1 MNRINRRDFLKF
13 ALSSGALLSLGS
25 GSELVTKTLGKRDTQ
40 KKVLILGLDGM
51 DPHLLQVWTKQGKL
65 PAFQKLLNQG
75 DFRRLRTSTPPQSPV
90 AWSNFVTGMNPGG
103 HGIFDFV
110 HRDPESYIP
119 EFSGAET
126 REPGK
131 TIRIGNLVLPLS
143 GGEVKLSRK
152 GRAFWQILEDHDIP
166 STVFKMP
173 GNYPPAP
180 TKQRT
185 ISGMGTPDLLGFLNY
200 FNYYTTEFTEVKQ
213 DIGGGEIHEVYV
225 AENRV
230 DATLPGPVNTFK
242 KDRPDSSIDFK
253 VHIDPFNPVA
263 KIVIQDNEFILKQGE
278 WSGWKR
284 IRFKMIPTQSVNGIC
299 MFYLKQIRPEFK
311 LYVSPINIDPAD
323 PALPISTPPSY
334 SKELEKRFGPF
345 FTKGLPADTKAM
357 DNDILD
363 DGEFLEQ
370 DDFILEERLEMFEF
384 ELSRFD
390 SGLLFYYVSST
401 DQRQHMFW
409 RHIDKKNPT
418 YDPDQAEKYGTTI
431 ENIYRETDKML
442 SQALQKT
449 DKDTVLIVMSDHGFS
464 PFRRSFNP
472 NTWLYENGYH
482 ALINRWRQGREDLF
496 MNTDWSKTKAYALGL
511 NGLYINQKGREGE
524 GIVNP
529 GPEKEALVREI
540 IQNLESFKDPQT
552 GDQPVLKAYAAKD
565 VYQGS
570 QMDKAP
576 DIIIGYNQGYRV
588 SWSAPLGRIPKNV
601 LEDNTEKW
609 SGDHCM
615 APDVV
620 PGILVTNQK
629 IKGDSPALFDLTP
642 TILQIFNI
650 KKTEEMIGK
659 SIF

>member
-1 MNRINRRDFLKF
+1 MNRVNRRDFIKF
-13 ALSSGALLSLGS
+13 ALSSGALLTLGS
-25 GSELVTKTLGKRDTQ
+25 GSELVTKTLGKRDTH

-51 DPHLLQVWTKQGKL
+51 DPHLLQVWMKQGKL
-65 PAFQKLLNQG
+65 PSFQKLWNKG

-90 AWSNFVTGMNPGG
+90 AWSNFITGMNPGG
-103 HGIFDFV
+103 HGIFDFI
-110 HRDPESYIP
+110 HRNPENYIP

-152 GRAFWQILEDHDIP
+152 GHAFWQILEEHDIP
-166 STVFKMP
+166 ATVFKMP

-200 FNYYTTEFTEVKQ
+200 FNYYTTEFAEVKE
-213 DIGGGEIHEVYV
+213 DIGGGEIHEVYI
-225 AENRV
+225 AENAV
-230 DATLPGPVNTFK
+230 EASLPGPVNTFK

-253 VHIDPFNPVA
+253 VYIDPFNPVA

-284 IRFKMIPTQSVNGIC
+284 IHFKMIPTQSVNGIC

-311 LYVSPINIDPAD
+311 LYISPINIDPAA
-323 PALPISTPPSY
+323 PALPISTPSSY

-345 FTKGLPADTKAM
+345 FTKGLPADTQAM
-357 DNDILD
+357 DNNVLD

-370 DDFILEERLEMFEF
+370 DDFILEERLEMFEY

-409 RHIDKKNPT
+409 RHIDKKNPL
-418 YDPDQAEKYGTTI
+418 YDPNQAKKYGNTI
-431 ENIYRETDKML
+431 ENIYKEMDRML
-442 SQALQKT
+442 AQAMEKT
-449 DKDTVLIVMSDHGFS
+449 DKDTVLLVMSDHGFS
-464 PFRRSFNP
+464 PYRRSFNP
-472 NTWLYENGYH
+472 NTWLYESGHH
-482 ALINRWRQGREDLF
+482 ALINRWRQGREDFF

-529 GPEKEALVREI
+529 GAEKEALVREI
-540 IQNLESFKDPQT
+540 IQDLESFQDPQT
-552 GDQPVLKAYAAKD
+552 GEQPVLKAYATKD

-588 SWSAPLGRIPKNV
+588 SWSAPLGRIPKNI
-601 LEDNTEKW
+601 LEDNTGKW

-629 IKGDSPALFDLTP
+629 INVESPALFDLTP

-650 KKTEEMIGK
+650 KKTKEMIGK